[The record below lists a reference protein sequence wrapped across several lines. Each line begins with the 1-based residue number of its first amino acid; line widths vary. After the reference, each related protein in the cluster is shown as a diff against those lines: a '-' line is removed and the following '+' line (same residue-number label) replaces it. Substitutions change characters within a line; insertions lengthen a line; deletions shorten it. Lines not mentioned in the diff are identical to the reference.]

1 MCMCICAF
9 TEIVHV
15 PTAVEASIA
24 HCTNFKED
32 STHAKKNLRTQAAI
46 HPSHATMSYPQVS
59 FTAEDFAYIISMTR
73 FTTA

>member
-1 MCMCICAF
+1 MQ
-9 TEIVHV
+9 
-15 PTAVEASIA
+15 
-24 HCTNFKED
+24 
-32 STHAKKNLRTQAAI
+32 KKNLRTQAAI